1 MLPPPSRSDFTSV
14 PVSAMPSSTR
24 STMWKSCR
32 ALRFSAIILRAG
44 ADIRWTLRG
53 RRFRLGR
60 LIEAGQSL
68 RADEQARRQQRHHGA
83 DRVAGD
89 VAVAGDQVADQRK
102 QPQHLDRK
110 KPSAIDI

>member
-14 PVSAMPSSTR
+14 PVRAIPASTR

-53 RRFRLGR
+53 RRLRLARWMG
-60 LIEAGQSL
+60 AGEPL
-68 RADEQARRQQRHHGA
+68 RRDEQARRQQRHGGA
-83 DRVAGD
+83 EGVAGD
-89 VAVAGDQVADQRK
+89 VAVSGDQEADQRE
-102 QPQHLDRK
+102 QPQHLD
-110 KPSAIDI
+110 

>member
-14 PVSAMPSSTR
+14 PVNAMPASTR

-53 RRFRLGR
+53 HRLRLGR
-60 LIEAGQSL
+60 LVEPREPLG
-68 RADEQARRQQRHHGA
+68 ADEHARRQQRHGGA
-83 DRVAGD
+83 DGVAGD
-89 VAVAGDQVADQRK
+89 VAVSGDQVADQRE
-102 QPQHLDRK
+102 QPQHLDREE
-110 KPSAIDI
+110 ALG